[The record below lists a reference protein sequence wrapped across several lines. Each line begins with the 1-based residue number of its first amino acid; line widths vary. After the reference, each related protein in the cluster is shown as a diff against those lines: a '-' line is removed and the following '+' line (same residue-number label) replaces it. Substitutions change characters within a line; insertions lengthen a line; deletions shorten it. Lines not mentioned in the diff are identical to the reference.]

1 LNASKSDANEKIL
14 VKLVKNEEKKST
26 KYQKPARRH
35 TIALSALDILAS
47 KNNKDALNTYEYET
61 LANIF
66 INTNDEE
73 ANSVLPYNEFN
84 YLTNQEL
91 RQQLNTIEKNTQSH
105 IFRQSNKS
113 TLEKDLPRL
122 VSNNRLRSH
131 ASKSI
136 GNLPSLTIKMNGE
149 NRPKTTLNNV
159 THKQEHQVKTTIL
172 NLSPLS
178 ISASSVT
185 TGLNSTA
192 SSSSSSNSN
201 SSSINSL
208 INNTN
213 KNKIKLDQV
222 ATNLANEVGSITK
235 TAVNTIATDLE
246 IITNQEMSNS
256 TDKDSS
262 EITNKFHSN
271 FLKQQ
276 NVQFNCTF
284 ESLI

>member
-1 LNASKSDANEKIL
+1 MNASKRDANEKIL

-47 KNNKDALNTYEYET
+47 TNNKGAQNTYEYET

-73 ANSVLPYNEFN
+73 ANSVLLYNEFN

-91 RQQLNTIEKNTQSH
+91 RQQLNTIEKNTQSQ

-136 GNLPSLTIKMNGE
+136 GNLA
-149 NRPKTTLNNV
+149 NN
-159 THKQEHQVKTTIL
+159 
-172 NLSPLS
+172 
-178 ISASSVT
+178 
-185 TGLNSTA
+185 
-192 SSSSSSNSN
+192 
-201 SSSINSL
+201 
-208 INNTN
+208 
-213 KNKIKLDQV
+213 
-222 ATNLANEVGSITK
+222 
-235 TAVNTIATDLE
+235 
-246 IITNQEMSNS
+246 
-256 TDKDSS
+256 
-262 EITNKFHSN
+262 
-271 FLKQQ
+271 
-276 NVQFNCTF
+276 C
-284 ESLI
+284 